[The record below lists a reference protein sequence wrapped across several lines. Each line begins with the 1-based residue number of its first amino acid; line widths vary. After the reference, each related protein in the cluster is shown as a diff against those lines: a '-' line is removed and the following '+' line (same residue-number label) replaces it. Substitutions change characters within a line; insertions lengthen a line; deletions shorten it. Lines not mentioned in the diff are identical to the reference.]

1 MIGGWDIQTKKES
14 IISEILEKDINGTY
28 NWRALKNTESF
39 TSFLEV
45 TVEITIH
52 SENKWYYPRAFLT
65 STGNIFG
72 ISYIPNV
79 EYGKK

>member
-39 TSFLEV
+39 ELFGGDGRDYDD
-45 TVEITIH
+45 
-52 SENKWYYPRAFLT
+52 SENKWYYPRAFL
-65 STGNIFG
+65 NINRKYFWYF
-72 ISYIPNV
+72 I
-79 EYGKK
+79 